1 MADDEVAILM
11 VSALFSLVYW
21 GGFFVR
27 LTQLSTLAH
36 PFSRRLP
43 LYFALFFCLVL
54 HLIVLTLFAAK
65 EVRTS
70 GSYILLFSA
79 VWGLALGATSL
90 LAGGIGISAIADGV
104 ERNNAAAVWAIVGAW
119 LATTLCSCGVNIGE
133 GPSIYTTLGPLLLA
147 FGTWSA
153 LWVLF
158 AALTRSTASIAVDR
172 DLASGIRLAG
182 LLVSWGIVLGRA
194 VAGDW
199 VSTGATLKDF
209 ATEGWPA
216 LVLLGI
222 SVVVEFGL
230 RSKNQEPFAP
240 WKMAGLVPGALYIFM
255 ALSWWAFLGPV

>member
-11 VSALFSLVYW
+11 VSALFCLVFW

-27 LTQLSTLAH
+27 LTQVTTLAH
-36 PFSRRLP
+36 PLPRRLP
-43 LYFALFFCLVL
+43 LYIAPFFCQVL

-79 VWGLALGATSL
+79 VWGLALGATTL
-90 LAGGIGISAIADGV
+90 LAGGIGINAIADGV
-104 ERNNAAAVWAIVGAW
+104 ERNNAAAVWAVGGAW
-119 LATTLCSCGVNIGE
+119 LATTLCSCGANIGE
-133 GPSIYTTLGPLLLA
+133 GTSIYFTLGPLLLA
-147 FGTWSA
+147 FGTLSA
-153 LWVLF
+153 LWFLF
-158 AALTRSTASIAVDR
+158 AALTRSTAAITLDR

-182 LLVSWGIVLGRA
+182 LLVSWGLLLGRA

-199 VSTGATLKDF
+199 VSTAATLKDF

-216 LVLLGI
+216 LALLGM

-230 RSKNQEPFAP
+230 RPKYQGPFAP
-240 WKMAGLVPGALYIFM
+240 WKMPGLVPGALYIIV
-255 ALSWWAFLGPV
+255 ALFWLAFLGPV